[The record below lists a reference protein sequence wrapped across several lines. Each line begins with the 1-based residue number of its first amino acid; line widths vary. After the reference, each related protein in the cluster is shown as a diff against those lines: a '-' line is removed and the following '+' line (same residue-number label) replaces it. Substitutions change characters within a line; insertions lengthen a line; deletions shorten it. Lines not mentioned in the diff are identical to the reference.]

1 MNKFVGFVKHHY
13 NKLSISAVM
22 AAMMVCS
29 AFAAEG
35 DFNMATTMG
44 TATDGIVT
52 SLQGIAGVVI
62 PKAIPVLGIIIA
74 LRFGKYLI
82 KSATGGR

>member
-35 DFNMATTMG
+35 DFDMVATMG
-44 TATDGIVT
+44 TATDGVIT
-52 SLQGIAGVVI
+52 TMMSMAGTII
-62 PKAIPVLGIIIA
+62 PKAIPVIGIVIA

>member
-44 TATDGIVT
+44 TATDSVVT
-52 SLQGIAGVVI
+52 SLQGIATTVI
-62 PKAIPVLGIIIA
+62 PKALPVLAIIIG
-74 LRFGKYLI
+74 LRFSKYLI
-82 KSATGGR
+82 KTATGGR